1 MLRKY
6 VFFKSNEE
14 NLEKGR
20 AVCFDAPAL
29 HSHGKLYDTEHFMN
43 YC

>member
-6 VFFKSNEE
+6 GFFESKEE
-14 NLEKGR
+14 TLAKGR

-29 HSHGKLYDTEHFMN
+29 HSHSNLQDTEHFIN